1 VNSKRLLKLAKF
13 LETKVPKGRFNY
25 DIVFSNYSVKLKGGP
40 ECGTAACAMG
50 WACSIPEFRKLGLKP
65 AKELPIFQLRWKGR
79 DESFNYVATKLFGI
93 SYQDADNLFTSD
105 LCYTNREEPTDDPHY
120 VAHKIR
126 DYVAA
131 MS

>member
-25 DIVFSNYSVKLKGGP
+25 EVVFSRYSVKFKGGP

-50 WACSIPEFRKLGLKP
+50 WACSIPEFKKLGLKP
-65 AKELPIFQLRWKGR
+65 AEEMPTSQLRWKGLN
-79 DESFNYVATKLFGI
+79 ESFDNVASKLFEI
-93 SYQDADNLFTSD
+93 PYWDAYDLFTPNLD
-105 LCYTNREEPTDDPHY
+105 CMDDEEPTDDPHY